1 MVEQYAANQLAIPT
15 PQTDWKEWGAG
26 LKAIDVFTN
35 EGIPGPDPFENWFDW
50 ASALLASIN
59 PTVLPNG

>member
-1 MVEQYAANQLAIPT
+1 
-15 PQTDWKEWGAG
+15 